1 MKKTFLPFL
10 CVLFFSANGKAQ
22 LFSKNAIITYS
33 ICFVAGA
40 SDGLNDAIVAHDPFP
55 NSNFWSL
62 YAKNSYENKEKYG
75 WLRREVFTFTT
86 DGYHLTKFVTYT
98 SYTVAVGFT
107 IGDKNRNWKYILGKA
122 ALSFAASKLGHT
134 LSYNILFK

>member
-1 MKKTFLPFL
+1 MKKSFLLFL
-10 CVLFFSANGKAQ
+10 CLSLFAIAAKPQ
-22 LFSKNAIITYS
+22 LFNKNAIITYS

-40 SDGLNDAIVAHDPFP
+40 SDGVNDAIVAHDPFP
-55 NSNFWSL
+55 NSEFWSL
-62 YAKNSYENKEKYG
+62 YSKDSYENKEKYG

-98 SYTVAVGFT
+98 SYTVAVGVT

-134 LSYNILFK
+134 LTYSVLFK